1 MKYKLA
7 ISSLLRVWREVTMWR
22 RSWYDVG
29 DDDELASLPDR
40 ELPWKISQKPRV
52 TRHLRE
58 VSHLQLLQNIDVV
71 VQTLEK
77 QQKHEMF
84 HWYFTHYVRQ

>member
-40 ELPWKISQKPRV
+40 ELPWKISQKPCV
-52 TRHLRE
+52 TR
-58 VSHLQLLQNIDVV
+58 HLQLLQNIDVV
-71 VQTLEK
+71 VQPLEK

-84 HWYFTHYVRQ
+84 HWYFTHYARQ